1 MKQEQTKKV
10 FTQQKSSEEVC
21 YYYTQYGP
29 YKKLILKKSVTI
41 QFLNGFSEK
50 LWKFWDIKN

>member
-29 YKKLILKKSVTI
+29 YKKLILKKSVI
-41 QFLNGFSEK
+41 MQFLNDFK
-50 LWKFWDIKN
+50 KNYGNFGT